1 LENCL
6 GSVEKYKHLFDEV
19 NYEIVS
25 NLLNSKIL
33 KDLRRASKAEEV
45 KKEHEFLTE

>member
-1 LENCL
+1 MRL
-6 GSVEKYKHLFDEV
+6 YRDEV